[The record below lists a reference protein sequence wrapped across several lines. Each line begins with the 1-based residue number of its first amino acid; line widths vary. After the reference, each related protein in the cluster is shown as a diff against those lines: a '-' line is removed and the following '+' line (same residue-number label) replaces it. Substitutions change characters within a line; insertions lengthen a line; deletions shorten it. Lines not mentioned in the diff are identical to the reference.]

1 MSSLAVL
8 GCMWGDEAKAKIV
21 DYLGSGADVVV
32 RFQGGAN
39 AGHTIVLEGRKY
51 VFHSIPSGI
60 LNPGCA
66 CVIGAGVVVDIPALL
81 EEMDAL
87 RAQGI
92 GMEGRLFI
100 DERCSLV
107 LPLHRELDG
116 SQERSLAGNKIGTTG
131 RGIGPAYS
139 DRAARR
145 ALRLND
151 LEYPDWTRDRLRGL
165 YEYHHLPADG
175 DSLAKECAELQ
186 EMYARLKEFVAA
198 TDRLLYDWYRA
209 DKMILFEGAQGTLLD
224 LDYGTYPYVTSS
236 HTIAG
241 GISTGTGLPPR
252 FADKVIGVYKAYG
265 TRVGEGPFPT
275 ELFDATGDRIREKGH
290 EYGSTTGRPRRVGWF
305 DAVAA
310 AYSARVNGVNTL
322 AVTLLD
328 VLSGLEEIKI
338 CTGYWDGDIRLRDF
352 PSHPLKLAS
361 VRPEYLTLPGWERD
375 ITDCASLGKLPSAA
389 REYLEAVQD
398 LLERPVELVSV
409 GRERHQ
415 TIVIKP

>member
-1 MSSLAVL
+1 
-8 GCMWGDEAKAKIV
+8 MWGDEAKAKIV

-39 AGHTIVLEGRKY
+39 AGHTIVLDGRKY

-60 LNPGCA
+60 LNPRCA
-66 CVIGAGVVVDIPALL
+66 CVIGPGVVVDLYALL
-81 EEMDAL
+81 CEMDEL
-87 RAQGI
+87 DKQGI
-92 GMEGRLFI
+92 EFAGRLFI
-100 DERCSLV
+100 DERCSIV

-116 SQERSLAGNKIGTTG
+116 SQESSLAQQKIGTTG

-139 DRAARR
+139 DRTARR

-151 LEYPDWTRDRLRGL
+151 LEFPEHAISKYRSLF
-165 YEYHHLPADG
+165 EYHNIPFREDYIWDQGSRL
-175 DSLAKECAELQ
+175 LEL
-186 EMYARLKEFVAA
+186 YSRLKQYVCA
-198 TDRLLYDWYRA
+198 TDRLLYDWYRQ

-224 LDYGTYPYVTSS
+224 LDFGTYPYVTSS
-236 HTIAG
+236 HTMAG

-252 FADKVIGVYKAYG
+252 FVDKIIGVYKAYG

-275 ELFDATGDRIREKGH
+275 ELFDVTGDAIRAKGH

-310 AYSARVNGVNTL
+310 AYSARINGVDSL

-328 VLSGLEEIKI
+328 VLSGLEQVKI
-338 CTGYWDGDIRLRDF
+338 CTGYWEGDSKLAGF

-361 VRPEYLTLPGWERD
+361 VQPEYLTLPGWERD
-375 ITDCASLGKLPSAA
+375 ITDCTSLVKLPSAA
-389 REYLEAVQD
+389 RDYLEAVQD
-398 LLERPVELVSV
+398 LLERPIELVSV

-415 TIVIKP
+415 TIVIK